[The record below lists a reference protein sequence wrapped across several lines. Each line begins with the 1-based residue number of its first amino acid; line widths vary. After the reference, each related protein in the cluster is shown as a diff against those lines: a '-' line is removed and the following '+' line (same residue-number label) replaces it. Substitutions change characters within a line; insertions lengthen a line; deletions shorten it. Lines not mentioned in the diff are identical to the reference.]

1 MAYLK
6 LAKTTMLL
14 VRQEEE
20 LKRAESSKQILIS
33 EIKDKCSD
41 VAFQQ
46 IVVNNGMWNNSN
58 YGINYNGMKTDRE
71 IREEYEKS
79 INKDARVR

>member
-1 MAYLK
+1 M
-6 LAKTTMLL
+6 
-14 VRQEEE
+14 
-20 LKRAESSKQILIS
+20 
-33 EIKDKCSD
+33 
-41 VAFQQ
+41 AFQQ